1 MKISVSFIDK
11 ETNEIIF
18 SYDVDEKGIS
28 LDNFEEIFTPPEA
41 VESEESI

>member
-11 ETNEIIF
+11 ETNEIVL
-18 SYDVDEKGIS
+18 SYEVDQKETS
-28 LDNFEEIFTPPEA
+28 LDNLKETFTPPEA